1 MNNQT
6 MTFTPEQLRK
16 QAQEMLRQA
25 EQLEK
30 TGVTKD
36 AIRKDMVP
44 ALRELMQA
52 KHRAQKAVD
61 ELVDCVAELETKV
74 GKFEKLF
81 LPPYLQTGIVS

>member
-74 GKFEKLF
+74 GKFEKLVQGV
-81 LPPYLQTGIVS
+81 LR

>member
-1 MNNQT
+1 

-30 TGVTKD
+30 TDVTKD
-36 AIRKDMVP
+36 AIRRDMVP
-44 ALRELMQA
+44 ALRDLMQA

-61 ELVDCVAELETKV
+61 ELVDCVVELETRV
-74 GKFEKLF
+74 GKFEKLV
-81 LPPYLQTGIVS
+81 LEVLR

>member
-1 MNNQT
+1 MI
-6 MTFTPEQLRK
+6 FTPEQLRK

-36 AIRKDMVP
+36 AIRRDMVP

-52 KHRAQKAVD
+52 KHRAPKAMD

-74 GKFEKLF
+74 GKFEKLVQEV
-81 LPPYLQTGIVS
+81 LR

>member
-30 TGVTKD
+30 SGVTKD
-36 AIRKDMVP
+36 AIRRDMVP

-74 GKFEKLF
+74 GKFEKLVQGV
-81 LPPYLQTGIVS
+81 LR

>member
-1 MNNQT
+1 MNKQT

-36 AIRKDMVP
+36 AIRRDMVP

-61 ELVDCVAELETKV
+61 EMVDCVAELETKV
-74 GKFEKLF
+74 G
-81 LPPYLQTGIVS
+81 

>member
-36 AIRKDMVP
+36 AIRRDMAP

-61 ELVDCVAELETKV
+61 ELVDCVAELETRV
-74 GKFEKLF
+74 GKFEKLVQEV
-81 LPPYLQTGIVS
+81 LR

>member
-6 MTFTPEQLRK
+6 MTFAPEQLRK

-30 TGVTKD
+30 SGVTKD
-36 AIRKDMVP
+36 AIRRDMVP

-74 GKFEKLF
+74 GKFEKLVQEV
-81 LPPYLQTGIVS
+81 LR

>member
-30 TGVTKD
+30 KGVTKD
-36 AIRKDMVP
+36 AIRRDMVP

-74 GKFEKLF
+74 GKFEKLVQEV
-81 LPPYLQTGIVS
+81 LR

>member
-36 AIRKDMVP
+36 AIRRDMVP

-61 ELVDCVAELETKV
+61 ELADCVAELETKV
-74 GKFEKLF
+74 GKFEKLVQEV
-81 LPPYLQTGIVS
+81 LR

>member
-16 QAQEMLRQA
+16 HAQEMLRHA

-30 TGVTKD
+30 MGITKD

-61 ELVDCVAELETKV
+61 ELVDCVAELETRV
-74 GKFEKLF
+74 GKFEKLVQEA
-81 LPPYLQTGIVS
+81 LR

>member
-36 AIRKDMVP
+36 AIRRDMVP

-74 GKFEKLF
+74 GRFEKLVQEV
-81 LPPYLQTGIVS
+81 LR

>member
-36 AIRKDMVP
+36 AIRRDMVP

-52 KHRAQKAVD
+52 KHRAQKAMD

-74 GKFEKLF
+74 GKFEKLVQEV
-81 LPPYLQTGIVS
+81 LR

>member
-1 MNNQT
+1 LNNQT

-36 AIRKDMVP
+36 AIRRDMVP

-61 ELVDCVAELETKV
+61 ELVDCVAELETRV
-74 GKFEKLF
+74 GKFEKLVQEV
-81 LPPYLQTGIVS
+81 LR

>member
-30 TGVTKD
+30 SGVTKD
-36 AIRKDMVP
+36 AIRRDMVP

-74 GKFEKLF
+74 GKFEKMVQEVLR
-81 LPPYLQTGIVS
+81 

>member
-36 AIRKDMVP
+36 AIRRDMVP

-74 GKFEKLF
+74 GKFEKLAQEV
-81 LPPYLQTGIVS
+81 LR

>member
-6 MTFTPEQLRK
+6 MAFTPEQLRK

-36 AIRKDMVP
+36 AIRRDMVP

-61 ELVDCVAELETKV
+61 ELVDCVAELETRV
-74 GKFEKLF
+74 GKFEKLVQEV
-81 LPPYLQTGIVS
+81 LR

>member
-16 QAQEMLRQA
+16 QAQEMLRQE

-74 GKFEKLF
+74 GKFEKLVQEV
-81 LPPYLQTGIVS
+81 LR

>member
-36 AIRKDMVP
+36 AIRRDMVP

-52 KHRAQKAVD
+52 KHRVQKAVD
-61 ELVDCVAELETKV
+61 ELVDCVAVLETKV
-74 GKFEKLF
+74 G
-81 LPPYLQTGIVS
+81 